1 MTIHQTLTSTHMEQR
16 VRMAEWL
23 LANPNILDRL
33 WFSDEA
39 HFYLCGHVNSHNSV
53 HWGLTRPDKVL
64 TRPLHSK
71 KVTVWA
77 AVRKVQKPIGPF
89 FFEDEN
95 EETVTVNT
103 KNYIDKALKPFWQVL
118 GRRRNIQRD
127 QEWFQQDGT
136 TPNISKISLGW
147 VQGHFNDTGTLF

>member
-1 MTIHQTLTSTHMEQR
+1 MEQR
-16 VRMAEWL
+16 VSMTEWL

-33 WFSDEA
+33 WFSVKA
-39 HFYLCGHVNSHNSV
+39 HFYLCCHVNNHNSV

-64 TRPLHSK
+64 MKPLHSK
-71 KVTVWA
+71 NVTVWA
-77 AVRKVQKPIGPF
+77 AVRKGQKPIGPF
-89 FFEDEN
+89 LFEDEN

-127 QEWFQQDGT
+127 QEWFQQDGA
-136 TPNISKISLGW
+136 TPHTSKTALAW
-147 VQGHFNDTGTLF
+147 VKEKFNERHTSA